1 MAKKKRLPPKMEE
14 VKKNKYNDELQKYKT
29 LCDNLSHNFYQL
41 TQEIEQFRLC
51 IMRFK
56 TDIGNYYD
64 SIKHDSKEI
73 HPDYQVVSEID
84 KVAEEILK
92 KSDMLGKV
100 NDDYI
105 SRKSTSS
112 SNEVCNDSTSI

>member
-29 LCDNLSHNFYQL
+29 LCDNLSDNFYQL

-92 KSDMLGKV
+92 KSDVLGKV

-112 SNEVCNDSTSI
+112 SNEVCNDTTSI

>member
-1 MAKKKRLPPKMEE
+1 MVKKKRLPPKTEE

-29 LCDNLSHNFYQL
+29 LCDNLSDNFYQL

-64 SIKHDSKEI
+64 SIKHDSKET

-112 SNEVCNDSTSI
+112 SNEVCNDTTSV

>member
-1 MAKKKRLPPKMEE
+1 MVKKKRLPPKMEE
-14 VKKNKYNDELQKYKT
+14 VKKNKYNDELQKYKA
-29 LCDNLSHNFYQL
+29 LCDNLSDNFYQL

-51 IMRFK
+51 IMQFK

-64 SIKHDSKEI
+64 SIKYNSKEN

-92 KSDMLGKV
+92 KSDILGKV